1 MGGEFVAL
9 DKAGEEWLEGEKT
22 EGEDESEE

>member
-1 MGGEFVAL
+1 MGGEFVVI
-9 DKAGEEWLEGEKT
+9 DKAGEEWLESEET

>member
-1 MGGEFVAL
+1 MGGEFVTI
-9 DKAGEEWLEGEKT
+9 DKEGEEWLESKET